1 MTCASHENG
10 MAGSRGHWLPC
21 YDDAQAALGRG
32 SCGEKLRLSA
42 NKRCG
47 PKAFS
52 QQPCKSHGR
61 ILEADPPTPVKPSD
75 DFNDCSPGQHLTVTL

>member
-10 MAGSRGHWLPC
+10 MAGSGGHWLPC

-32 SCGEKLRLSA
+32 LCSEKLRLPS

-47 PKAFS
+47 PKAY
-52 QQPCKSHGR
+52 QPASM
-61 ILEADPPTPVKPSD
+61 
-75 DFNDCSPGQHLTVTL
+75 